1 MATVSIF
8 QNLDLRFEDGY
19 ERSWE
24 DDWDDRFILVTGR
37 LPVVCSSR
45 R

>member
-1 MATVSIF
+1 MATVSIL

-19 ERSWE
+19 EKKWE
-24 DDWDDRFILVTGR
+24 DDLNDRFVLVTGQ
-37 LPVVCSSR
+37 LPVVCSDR